1 MNPLVCIDQVSNVE
15 DILEVSGSVV
25 ISNNNTVE
33 WKLYFGDEKEILGC
47 RGLDNI
53 NSDIKDAVC
62 YSVTDYLKLIY

>member
-33 WKLYFGDEKEILGC
+33 WKLYFGDENEILGC

-62 YSVTDYLKLIY
+62 YSVADYLKLIY